1 MSNTLTAKSPIISV
15 RPYVATVGLGVYGLM
30 TFGQVPKSSAGRW
43 VEVKDVESTWVE
55 KPPSGSTI
63 EYVNKD

>member
-1 MSNTLTAKSPIISV
+1 MKNIPAAKSPIISI
-15 RPYVATVGLGVYGLM
+15 RPYVANVGLGVYGLM

-43 VEVKDVESTWVE
+43 VEVKDVESTWVD